1 MRSAKNNVF
10 FSLNLSR
17 YQSTNIIIS
26 LGRFHENNETHSL
39 VQVDFAMLKRTGKME
54 EAYYMYVYPFF
65 FQK

>member
-26 LGRFHENNETHSL
+26 LGRFRENNETHSL
-39 VQVDFAMLKRTGKME
+39 VQVDFAMLKRTGEME
-54 EAYYMYVYPFF
+54 EAYYMYVYPFY